1 MIYLLSDIHAGET
14 SAIDG
19 LRRYFEIAGNDD
31 ILIILGDVGARFE
44 DTDQN
49 REFDE
54 LFLSSTKK
62 IAFLDGN
69 HENFAYINSFPE
81 EDWSG
86 GRVHR
91 LTDNI
96 VHLERGYVYEI
107 EGKRFFTF
115 GGCASSKIWREKG
128 PWYPEESASKA
139 ELLRAYSTLSS
150 VKEGIDY
157 VLTHKYETEGIGED
171 EELLRLTEYIEK
183 NVPYKHWYAGHWH
196 EARER
201 DEKHSFIFDALVSL
215 G

>member
-31 ILIILGDVGARFE
+31 ILIILGDVGVGFE
-44 DTDQN
+44 DTEQN

-115 GGCASSKIWREKG
+115 GGWASI
-128 PWYPEESASKA
+128 YASYISGRRSFVKA
-139 ELLRAYSTLSS
+139 NDSSSRHASIFAWCPDKSTS
-150 VKEGIDY
+150 G
-157 VLTHKYETEGIGED
+157 T
-171 EELLRLTEYIEK
+171 RM
-183 NVPYKHWYAGHWH
+183 P
-196 EARER
+196 
-201 DEKHSFIFDALVSL
+201 
-215 G
+215 